1 MISSG
6 VAITAVLYPHH
17 PLDWEIFSKA
27 IIFRGLMA
35 LFITDLYDLKNER
48 RDCAINATTDT
59 ERKYACLR
67 LSHSF
72 RCK

>member
-17 PLDWEIFSKA
+17 PLGWDLFSKA

-35 LFITDLYDLKNER
+35 LFVSDIYDLKNPHEH
-48 RDCAINATTDT
+48 CTINTTSAT
-59 ERKYACLR
+59 EKKV
-67 LSHSF
+67 HVGV
-72 RCK
+72 

>member
-6 VAITAVLYPHH
+6 VAITAVLFPHYP
-17 PLDWEIFSKA
+17 LGWDLFSKA

-35 LFITDLYDLKNER
+35 LFTSDMTDLKHSNQQ
-48 RDCAINATTDT
+48 CTINATTDT
-59 ERKYACLR
+59 DRQYACLR

-72 RCK
+72 KC

>member
-6 VAITAVLYPHH
+6 VAITAVLFPHH
-17 PLDWEIFSKA
+17 PLGWELFSKA

-35 LFITDLYDLKNER
+35 LFTSDIYDLKNAHEH
-48 RDCAINATTDT
+48 CTINATSDT
-59 ERKYACLR
+59 EKKSACWR

-72 RCK
+72 RC